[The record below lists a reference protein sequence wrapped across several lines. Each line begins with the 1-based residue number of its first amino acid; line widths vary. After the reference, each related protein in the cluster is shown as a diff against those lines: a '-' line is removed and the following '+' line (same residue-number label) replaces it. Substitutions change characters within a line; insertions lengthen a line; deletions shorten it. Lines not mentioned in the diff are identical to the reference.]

1 MSIYIYAYKWIFFT
15 FSYTVSI
22 FLLSVCLPFVVCV
35 FFFFFLEYA
44 FYFQVFE
51 KYKLYSFIL
60 LVTTL
65 LVHQNEFVFNL
76 CLSNHIKLNDET
88 ATRKFTHVT

>member
-1 MSIYIYAYKWIFFT
+1 MDFFYLFIHSKHFPPISMFT
-15 FSYTVSI
+15 
-22 FLLSVCLPFVVCV
+22 LCCLCV
-35 FFFFFLEYA
+35 FFFFLEYA

>member
-1 MSIYIYAYKWIFFT
+1 MYFFYFFIYSKFFPPISMFT
-15 FSYTVSI
+15 
-22 FLLSVCLPFVVCV
+22 LCCLC